1 MAFVTSNHYLIVCI
15 YRSAFGTKLY
25 SNSKAFDRI
34 VDINIIDNEYNLEIH
49 VLSLKKENVFFY
61 CLKFQHVSKKRTSK
75 FNYCQF
81 VLFYWNDYLFF
92 LNQFIYA
99 NN

>member
-1 MAFVTSNHYLIVCI
+1 MAFVTTNHYLICI
-15 YRSAFGTKLY
+15 YRSTFGTKLY

-61 CLKFQHVSKKRTSK
+61 CLKFQHVSKKEHPNLTIA
-75 FNYCQF
+75 N
-81 VLFYWNDYLFF
+81 LFCFIGMIIYFF

>member
-1 MAFVTSNHYLIVCI
+1 MAFVTSNHYLICI

-34 VDINIIDNEYNLEIH
+34 VDINDIDNEYNLEMY
-49 VLSLKKENVFFY
+49 VLSFRSNCIVLLSEIPARFE
-61 CLKFQHVSKKRTSK
+61 KRTSK

-81 VLFYWNDYLFF
+81 ARFYWNDYRFF